1 MKFIRQFLIILAVTF
16 IGEILHAVIPLPVP
30 ASIYGMLLMLGGLTT
45 KVIPLDMV
53 KEAGGFLIEI
63 MPLMFI
69 PPAAGLLISWAQLR
83 EVFVPVAVIT
93 VVTTVLVM
101 AVTGRVT
108 QFVLKREKRR
118 GEKI

>member
-16 IGEILHAVIPLPVP
+16 IGEIFHAVIPLPVP
-30 ASIYGMLLMLGGLTT
+30 ASIYGMLLMLAGLTT

-108 QFVLKREKRR
+108 QFVLKREKKR